1 MWLDPRER
9 EEGRERNTD
18 LRWGR
23 IPEKIMVVLV
33 DGFVSIW
40 YINIWISVSASVM
53 KNFMYYFLM
62 K

>member
-1 MWLDPRER
+1 
-9 EEGRERNTD
+9 
-18 LRWGR
+18 
-23 IPEKIMVVLV
+23 MVILV
-33 DGFVSIW
+33 NGFVSIW